1 MDATSVFGVA
11 GECVEN
17 SLTQD
22 LVLDKTYSSRKHTKN
37 AYKITISINI

>member
-1 MDATSVFGVA
+1 MDATSAFGAA

-22 LVLDKTYSSRKHTKN
+22 LDWTKHILVENILKMHTKLQS
-37 AYKITISINI
+37 T